1 MQKSLQ
7 KKEIQCFRFKLNDW
21 RQPNLSANLSPFP
34 FNRNGKILQLEQSGR
49 YRQIINVCT
58 STYMSI
64 REQLSKL
71 MNEWTPKSDL
81 LIKKGIVP
89 YIMAFVG

>member
-1 MQKSLQ
+1 MKT
-7 KKEIQCFRFKLNDW
+7 KWKV
-21 RQPNLSANLSPFP
+21 PT
-34 FNRNGKILQLEQSGR
+34 
-49 YRQIINVCT
+49 YYQIPPSNSNVCA
-58 STYMSI
+58 YMSA